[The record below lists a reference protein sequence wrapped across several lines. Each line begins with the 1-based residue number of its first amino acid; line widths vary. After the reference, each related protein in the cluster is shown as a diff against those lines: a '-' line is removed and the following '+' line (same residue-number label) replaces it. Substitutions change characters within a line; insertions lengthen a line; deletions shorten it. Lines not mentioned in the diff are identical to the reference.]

1 MPWNGPIVNGEEK
14 TPEAMGSEKNSSASM
29 AKGRSFKDVVKGLPY
44 CTKEKEGE
52 SKDKGEKADL
62 DRVKNK
68 GRLDKSYLKGLCW
81 RLLEEIFSLNNVK
94 EVKRRLD
101 GVIDEMILKFHQEEE
116 FMNNSDVY
124 WKEDEM
130 QRTNAKDEMV
140 GEFLEENL
148 INSL

>member
-1 MPWNGPIVNGEEK
+1 M
-14 TPEAMGSEKNSSASM
+14 
-29 AKGRSFKDVVKGLPY
+29 
-44 CTKEKEGE
+44 
-52 SKDKGEKADL
+52 
-62 DRVKNK
+62 KNK